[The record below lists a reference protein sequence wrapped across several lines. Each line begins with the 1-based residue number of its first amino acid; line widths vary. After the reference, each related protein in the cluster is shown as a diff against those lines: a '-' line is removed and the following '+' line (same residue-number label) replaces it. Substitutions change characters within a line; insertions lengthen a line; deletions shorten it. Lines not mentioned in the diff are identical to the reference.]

1 MKRPVPQVEAIGA
14 APIVG
19 IATSRVV
26 GARDWRRGNREEV
39 TDTVACELPVAL
51 VYNGISHVVMMATP
65 ADLEDFALGFSLT
78 EGILA
83 DPRELYDL
91 EVLPQADGIEVAM
104 TIAAERLAALKAVRR
119 NLTGRTGCGLCGAE
133 SLQQAVRKPAPVAG
147 NFPIDHAAV
156 ERAVAQLS
164 AHQPLQ
170 TQTGAVH
177 GAAWCDAAGQILALR
192 EDVGRHN
199 ALDKLIGAR
208 CRLAAPWD
216 AGFALISSRAS
227 YEMVVKAAS
236 QGIAILAAVSAPT
249 ALAIELAE
257 AANLTLVGF
266 ARPGRHMVYTHPHR
280 ITGSA

>member
-1 MKRPVPQVEAIGA
+1 MKRPVPQAET
-14 APIVG
+14 VG
-19 IATSRVV
+19 TQVAGVATSIAV
-26 GARDWRRGNREEV
+26 GARDWRHGSSAQV
-39 TDTVACELPVAL
+39 ADTVACELPVAL

-65 ADLEDFALGFSLT
+65 ADLEEFALGFSLT
-78 EGILA
+78 EGIL
-83 DPRELYDL
+83 DHPRELYDL

-133 SLQQAVRKPAPVAG
+133 SLYQAVRKPAPVAG
-147 NFPIDHAAV
+147 DFRIDHTAI

-164 AHQPLQ
+164 EHQPLQ
-170 TQTGAVH
+170 AHTGAVH
-177 GAAWCDAAGQILALR
+177 GAAWCDAAGEILALR

-208 CRLAAPWD
+208 CRLAAPWGP
-216 AGFALISSRAS
+216 GFALISSRAS

-257 AANLTLVGF
+257 DANLTLVGF
-266 ARPGRHMVYTHPHR
+266 ARPGRHMVYTHPQR
-280 ITGSA
+280 IIGSA